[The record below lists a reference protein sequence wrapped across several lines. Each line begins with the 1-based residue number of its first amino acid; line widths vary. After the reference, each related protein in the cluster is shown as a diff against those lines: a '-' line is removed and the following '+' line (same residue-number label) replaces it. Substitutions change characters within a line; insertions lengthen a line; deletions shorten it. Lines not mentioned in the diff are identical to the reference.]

1 MPNSLKTVIVKH
13 EQSIISKGTQLSMPP
28 STYGVPRYL
37 WPSEITDVPEP
48 LAPPPPTG
56 AGLAEA
62 LAEAEAL
69 PVVVSLVS
77 FLSSSPSAAAGVAR
91 VAVGRARLVP
101 G

>member
-37 WPSEITDVPEP
+37 WPSAITDVPEP

-56 AGLAEA
+56 AALAEA
-62 LAEAEAL
+62 LADALAL
-69 PVVVSLVS
+69 PVVSSLGGLLLVVS
-77 FLSSSPSAAAGVAR
+77 FWAAAVGEAR
-91 VAVGRARLVP
+91 ASGARP
-101 G
+101 R